1 MTSSCSPS
9 SKPIQK
15 VPNETTERRGGR
27 RFLLHIF
34 TCSNTSL
41 IVGVVD
47 QGIDTL
53 KARLARIGM
62 NTTKHYIAEELL
74 TSQNGG
80 SGATDLLCAD
90 WFFR

>member
-1 MTSSCSPS
+1 MTGSRASS
-9 SKPIQK
+9 SKPRQT

-27 RFLLHIF
+27 QFLLHIF

-53 KARLARIGM
+53 KARLDWIGIH
-62 NTTKHYIAEELL
+62 TTEQYISKELL
-74 TSQNGG
+74 TSQDGG
-80 SGATDLLCAD
+80 SGSTERLFAD
-90 WFFR
+90 WILC